1 MKLTEYSVRNYPFML
16 VMFAMVAVVG
26 IVTLLNMPRAEDPQI
41 FSPEFPVVAIL
52 PGSSPKDIEELVTRP
67 IENKLYELTDVDR
80 IVSTVESGISIIIIR
95 FKDNVNVSE
104 KLQEVTREI
113 NALRPELPQNL
124 YSLEAKRIDPTG
136 VNVIQTGLISENAS
150 YKTLKKEAEKLK
162 DALNK
167 VPSLKEVA
175 VYGCP
180 EEIVKI
186 NLRLDKMAQLKI
198 PLNTVVGSIQS
209 EAANIPGG
217 NLTVSDRVFTVKTSG
232 KFVSLDDI
240 ASTVVF
246 NNANG
251 KITYLRDV
259 ADVNFGY
266 EEEKHITRLNGHRC
280 ILVNAAQKDG
290 FNIAKT
296 QKDYL
301 PVLAEFE
308 KTLPENIK
316 FIKIFDQADN
326 VGRRLGDL
334 GRDFFIAIGLVL
346 ITLIPLGTRASLI
359 VMIAIPLSLALGLIG
374 LNAFGFSLNQ
384 LSIVGF
390 VVALGLLVDDS
401 IVVVEN
407 IERWLREGHSKLDA
421 AILGTKQIGL
431 AVLGCTATL
440 MIAFMP
446 LIFLPGSSGQ
456 FIRSLPTAI
465 ICSIFASMIVSL
477 TVVPFLSSRFL
488 KHHDNPDGNIF
499 LRLLKRLISGT
510 YTKLLEKAL
519 KMPLLTLI
527 LSFIL
532 FGASLMLFKVIGFK
546 IFPTSEKPIFMVNIK
561 MPFQTSLAGSD
572 SITRKIEDI
581 LRGTPEVK
589 FYTSNVGRGNPRI
602 YYNIIQL
609 REKTDFAQIFV
620 QIAPE
625 ATQTDKQTV
634 MLDLQN
640 KFADFADAKV
650 EVKDFEQG
658 PPIEAPIYIRVFGDN
673 LDTLRTLAGQV
684 QEILQSSDNTIYVNN
699 ELSLLK
705 TDIKVNINKE
715 KARTLGILT
724 ADIDKT
730 VRLAVAGFDIGKY
743 SDDNGDDFTIRISI
757 PKDRFATL
765 QVFDNLYINNAIGT
779 PIPLAQVANLTFETS
794 PANINHLDKNRFAK
808 ITASVK
814 KGILAND
821 VLKEVVPKLDKMYLP
836 KGYSYKLAGEAETQ
850 KEAFGGGFMTVVILT
865 IFLFIAI
872 LVLEFKT
879 FKGTLIVLSVIPL
892 GIIGGVLALWLTDN
906 PMSFVAILGFIGLAG
921 IEVKNSILLVDFTNQ
936 LRSEGKPLDEAIREA
951 GEVRFLP
958 IVLTSLTAIG
968 GLLPIAVNPNPLVSP
983 LALVLI
989 GGLISSTILSRIV
1002 TPIVYKLIP
1011 PKVEKTEAGV

>member
-1 MKLTEYSVRNYPFML
+1 MKLTEYSVRNSPFTL
-16 VMFAMVAVVG
+16 VMVVMVAVVG
-26 IVTLLNMPRAEDPQI
+26 FVTLMTMPRAEDPQI
-41 FSPEFPVVAIL
+41 SPPEFPIIAIL
-52 PGSSPKDIEELVTRP
+52 PGTNPKDVEELVTKP
-67 IENKLYELTDVDR
+67 IENKLHELSDVDR
-80 IVSTVESGISIIIIR
+80 IISTVEGGLSVTLIR
-95 FKDNVNVSE
+95 FKDNVNE
-104 KLQEVTREI
+104 DDKLQEVIREI
-113 NALRPELPQNL
+113 NALRPELPPNL
-124 YSLEAKRIDPTG
+124 YSLEAKRTDPTG
-136 VNVIQTGLISENAS
+136 VHIVQTALISENAS
-150 YKTLKKEAEKLK
+150 YKTLRKEAKKLTEALEKV
-162 DALNK
+162 A
-167 VPSLKEVA
+167 SLKEVTIF
-175 VYGCP
+175 GCP

-186 NLRLDKMAQLKI
+186 DLRLDKMAQLRI
-198 PLNTVVGSIQS
+198 PLSTVVGSIQS

-217 NLTVSDRVFTVKTSG
+217 SVNISDHVFTVKTSG

-251 KITYLRDV
+251 KITYLRDIANV
-259 ADVNFGY
+259 SFGY
-266 EEEKHITRLNGHRC
+266 DQEKHITRLNGHRC

-290 FNIAKT
+290 YNIAQT
-296 QKDYL
+296 QKLYT
-301 PVLAEFE
+301 PIFAEFE
-308 KTLPENIK
+308 KKLPENIK
-316 FIKIFDQADN
+316 FIKVFDQADA
-326 VGRRLGDL
+326 VSRRLGGL
-334 GRDFFIAIGLVL
+334 GQDFLIAILLVL
-346 ITLIPLGTRASLI
+346 ITLLPLGFRASLI
-359 VMIAIPLSLALGLIG
+359 VMIAIPLSLALGIVG

-446 LIFLPGSSGQ
+446 LLFLPGSAGQ

-465 ICSIFASMIVSL
+465 VCSIFASMIVSL

-488 KHHDNPDGNIF
+488 KHHENPEGNIF
-499 LRLLKRLISGT
+499 LRLLKRGISGS
-510 YTKLLEKAL
+510 YTVLLEKAL
-519 KMPLLTLI
+519 KRPILTLV

-532 FGASLMLFKVIGFK
+532 FSASLFLFKIIGFK
-546 IFPTSEKPIFMVNIK
+546 IFPTSEKPIFMVNVK
-561 MPFQTSLAGSD
+561 MPSQSNLEESD
-572 SITRKIEDI
+572 RITRKIEEI
-581 LRGTPEVK
+581 LRGVPAIK
-589 FYTSNVGRGNPRI
+589 YYTSNVGKGNPRI
-602 YYNIIQL
+602 YYNIIQT
-609 REKTDFAQIFV
+609 REKTDFAQFFV
-620 QIAPE
+620 QLAPE
-625 ATQTDKQTV
+625 AKQMDKQKV
-634 MLDLQN
+634 IVELQN

-658 PPIEAPIYIRVFGDN
+658 PPVEAPIYIRVFGDN
-673 LDTLRTLAGQV
+673 LDTLRTLAGEVEQV
-684 QEILQSSDNTIYVNN
+684 MRNSDGTIYVGN
-699 ELSLLK
+699 ELNLLK
-705 TDIKVNINKE
+705 TDLKVNINKE

-730 VRLAVAGFDIGKY
+730 VRLAVAGLDMGKY
-743 SDDNGDDFTIRISI
+743 SDEDGEDFNIRVSV
-757 PKDRFATL
+757 PQDRFATL
-765 QVFDNLYINNAIGT
+765 QVFENLYVNNAIGT
-779 PIPLAQVANLTFETS
+779 PIPLAQVANLVFETS
-794 PANINHLDKNRFAK
+794 PANINHLNKNRFAK
-808 ITASVK
+808 VTAFVK
-814 KGILAND
+814 KGALAND
-821 VLKEVVPKLDKMYLP
+821 ILKEIVPKLNELRMP
-836 KGYSYKLAGEAETQ
+836 TGYYYKLAGEAESE
-850 KEAFGGGFMTVVILT
+850 KEAFGGSFMTVVILT

-892 GIIGGVLALWLTDN
+892 GVIGGVLALWLSGN

-936 LRSEGKPLDEAIREA
+936 LRAEGKSLDDAIREA

-989 GGLISSTILSRIV
+989 GGLISSTLLSRIV

-1011 PKVEKTEAGV
+1011 PYVEVV